1 MLLAQ
6 DVWSQPEAGVL
17 AMCGRTSH
25 SGAKGGNRK
34 FAALI
39 TNGRD
44 AQKVT
49 FAKSGPP
56 NPNYGATGPKVP
68 LVRPPARR
76 GAIRKNGHSL
86 RAQFCGL

>member
-44 AQKVT
+44 AQIAT
-49 FAKSGPP
+49 SAKSRDL
-56 NPNYGATGPKVP
+56 A
-68 LVRPPARR
+68 AERR
-76 GAIRKNGHSL
+76 SHA
-86 RAQFCGL
+86 A